1 MRVVLIPPPPR
12 VSFVDERGNIT
23 RPWLLYLQDLF
34 ARVGGSV
41 APSVEELVADIEN
54 AAFVGQSAKALANEA
69 LALARQD
76 IRPGNGIS
84 VENDAQGAVVS
95 AIAEQIVIGLI
106 PYLPKQ
112 QQVPDIRPGSGVS
125 VVRDAQGYVVTSLAG
140 GAVDDMN
147 NIIANRVY
155 GG

>member
-1 MRVVLIPPPPR
+1 MSVILVPPPPR

-23 RPWLLYLQDLF
+23 RPWLMYLQDLF
-34 ARVGGSV
+34 SRVGGSV
-41 APSVEELVADIEN
+41 APSTDELEAGIEQ
-54 AAFVGQSAKALANEA
+54 AAFIAQTAKTVASEA
-69 LALARQD
+69 FSQARRD
-76 IRPGNGIS
+76 IRAGNGIS
-84 VENDAQGAVVS
+84 VENDAQGVVVS

-106 PYLPKQ
+106 PFLPKQ
-112 QQVPDIRPGSGVS
+112 QQIPDVRPGSGVS

-147 NIIANRVY
+147 NIIANKVY